1 MVLTM
6 VLLRA
11 LSGTTAGTET
21 VARRLPFRVGRGPGN
36 DLRVELAGVWEN
48 HLRLELTP
56 DHRVALRAE
65 PGAITTVNGH
75 PVTQADLRL
84 GDIIAAG
91 AARFLFWL
99 SPPRQSGL
107 VLRETLTWVGLALL
121 VAFQIFVAVTLVP

>member
-1 MVLTM
+1 M

-21 VARRLPFRVGRGPGN
+21 VARRLPFCVGRGPDN
-36 DLRVELAGVWEN
+36 QLRIESPGVWDE
-48 HLRLELTP
+48 HFRLERTP
-56 DHRVALRAE
+56 ENRVVLHTQ

-75 PVTQADLRL
+75 PVTRADLRL

-99 SPPRQSGL
+99 SPPHQAGL
-107 VLRETLTWVGLALL
+107 VLRETLTWVGLAVL
-121 VAFQIFVAVTLVP
+121 VAFQVFVAVTLTP

>member
-1 MVLTM
+1 M

-21 VARRLPFRVGRGPGN
+21 VARRLPFRVGRGPEN
-36 DLRVELAGVWEN
+36 HLRIEFAGVWDN
-48 HLRLELTP
+48 HFRLELTP
-56 DHRVALRAE
+56 EHRVALRAQ
-65 PGAITTVNGH
+65 PGALTTVNGR
-75 PVTQADLRL
+75 PVAEADLRL

-107 VLRETLTWVGLALL
+107 VLRETLTWIGLALL
-121 VAFQIFVAVTLVP
+121 VAFQVLVAVTLTP